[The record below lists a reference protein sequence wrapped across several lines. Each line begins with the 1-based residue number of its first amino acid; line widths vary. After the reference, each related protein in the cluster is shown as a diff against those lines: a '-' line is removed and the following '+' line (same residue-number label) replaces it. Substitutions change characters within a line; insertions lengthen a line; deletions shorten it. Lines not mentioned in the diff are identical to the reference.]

1 MTDDARFDVS
11 YKIQNANNVLCR
23 RKRKSLTMPS
33 HLLFYLDAKP
43 YEEKKRVKKNAKS
56 MSQYRNHLTPNH
68 TTTPKNRKDKK
79 GKASKRRNRTEIG
92 SIMKKDA

>member
-43 YEEKKRVKKNAKS
+43 YEGEKEVNGITSPPTTPPPKKKKKKN
-56 MSQYRNHLTPNH
+56 
-68 TTTPKNRKDKK
+68 
-79 GKASKRRNRTEIG
+79 
-92 SIMKKDA
+92 